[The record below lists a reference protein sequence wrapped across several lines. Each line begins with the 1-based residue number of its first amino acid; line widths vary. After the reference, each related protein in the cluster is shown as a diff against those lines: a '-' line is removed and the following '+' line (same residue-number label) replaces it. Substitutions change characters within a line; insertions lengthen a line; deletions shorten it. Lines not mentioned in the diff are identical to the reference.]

1 MTSHGDKKT
10 VDYYNKNAR
19 KYFDSTVNINMES
32 LYAPFIELIP
42 PKARILDAGCGSG
55 RDSLYFIEKGYDVI
69 AVDASEEIVTLAQT
83 LLGIAVLNMSF
94 QELEYTDEFD
104 GIWACGSLLHVP
116 KNEID
121 DVLNRLTRALRKNG
135 IIYASFKYGNKERL
149 QEGRVFNDYDEDS
162 MASLIKQYLSL
173 EMVRMW
179 KTEDVRVDRRGEYWL
194 NVLIKKA

>member
-83 LLGIAVLNMSF
+83 LLGKAVLNMSF